1 MGACKLL
8 ASPCSSERTDCT
20 TKFGSSLHSTL
31 IFSKSQSW
39 IYATELCLS
48 SRRTSSVSHLIRE
61 TLSFC
66 RKGDVHHINTTLQL
80 IFFFIFVGIR
90 EEFIN
95 KMLVLDNMSK
105 IFCPSYKQ
113 KGEKPSSV
121 KDWKFSISSL
131 ITLQLKNLSVSS
143 STCMSNSISTTDV
156 DFFSRLITQDWRFA
170 GSSVSFLN
178 IFYAILSG

>member
-1 MGACKLL
+1 MQAAGFSLQFRKDWLYNKVWLKSSFHFNFFQISELDLCHWALSVLQKNLL
-8 ASPCSSERTDCT
+8 CEPFDKRNSQFLQKRWRASYKHHSPTD
-20 TKFGSSLHSTL
+20 
-31 IFSKSQSW
+31 I
-39 IYATELCLS
+39 
-48 SRRTSSVSHLIRE
+48 
-61 TLSFC
+61 
-66 RKGDVHHINTTLQL
+66 
-80 IFFFIFVGIR
+80 FFIFVGIR

-105 IFCPSYKQ
+105 IFCPSCKQ

-121 KDWKFSISSL
+121 KDWKFPISSL

-156 DFFSRLITQDWRFA
+156 DFFSHLITQDWRFA
-170 GSSVSFLN
+170 GSSVSFLK